1 MRPVYCAI
9 SIILFA
15 QPACPDSTVTI
26 VLQFEHPFSEL
37 SIGEMKSVAQT
48 LMNDS
53 GVRLDWRRREEL
65 SSSESFPRLVVVSL
79 RGYCEM
85 NRLAQHLAREPLP
98 LGYTYLTDGEPMPFS
113 AIECD
118 QIRSVLRAAPARYRG
133 GNDELLFGGALGR
146 VLAHELSHAIGRT
159 CEHTRTGF
167 KRKSLSTTDLAMF
180 PTVK

>member
-1 MRPVYCAI
+1 MRPVFCAL

-26 VLQFEHPFSEL
+26 VLQFEHPYSQL
-37 SIGEMKSVAQT
+37 SVGEMKAVAQT

-53 GVRLDWRRREEL
+53 GVRLDWVRREEI

-85 NRLAQHLAREPLP
+85 NRPAQHLAREPVA
-98 LGYTYLTDGEPMPFS
+98 LGYTYLSDGEPMPFS

-118 QIRSVLRAAPARYRG
+118 RIRGVLRAAPKHDRG
-133 GNDELLFGGALGR
+133 GNDELLYGSALGR

>member
-1 MRPVYCAI
+1 MRPVFCAL

-15 QPACPDSTVTI
+15 QPACPDSTVTV
-26 VLQFEHPFSEL
+26 VLQFEHLYSDL
-37 SIGEMKSVAQT
+37 SIAEMKAMAQR

-53 GVRLDWRRREEL
+53 GVRLDWVRRDEL

-79 RGYCEM
+79 RGYCDM
-85 NRLAQHLAREPLP
+85 NRPALPVAREPVA
-98 LGYTYLTDGEPMPFS
+98 LGYTYLSEGEPMPFS

-118 QIRSVLRAAPARYRG
+118 RIRSVLRAASARHRG
-133 GNDELLFGGALGR
+133 GNNELLYGGALGR

-167 KRKSLSTTDLAMF
+167 KRKSLSTTDLAML
-180 PTVK
+180 PPIK

>member
-1 MRPVYCAI
+1 MRPVFCAL
-9 SIILFA
+9 SIILLA

-26 VLQFEHPFSEL
+26 VLQFEHPYSQL
-37 SIGEMKSVAQT
+37 SIGEMKAVAET

-53 GVRLDWRRREEL
+53 GVRLDWVRREEI
-65 SSSESFPRLVVVSL
+65 SASESFPRLVVVSL

-85 NRLAQHLAREPLP
+85 NRPARHLAREPVAV
-98 LGYTYLTDGEPMPFS
+98 GYTYLSDGEPMPFS

-118 QIRSVLRAAPARYRG
+118 RIRSVLRGAKYRG
-133 GNDELLFGGALGR
+133 RNDELLFGGALGR

-167 KRKSLSTTDLAMF
+167 KRKSLSTTDLAML
-180 PTVK
+180 PPHK